1 MTSHDS
7 AVWSHTIDT
16 LIPRIHEVDRNAT
29 RIWFRF
35 YPPALADAFART
47 DNPEKLAH
55 ALRLDGQ
62 YRLVDQCDTSHWFFH
77 GHRFWPHVKAAV
89 IKQATSHGQPSASP
103 DLDLLATIL
112 AVAQDAAAAA
122 HTEESLVRGIAAVG
136 VMTLQQIGLAAFA
149 HAPGTA
155 EGPSGLARKSPDQ
168 ILAAR
173 RKDERQ
179 GLMGL
184 IRGAA
189 NARYRVT
196 FDERRP
202 DAGFSVISH
211 TPLTNGSARDTRP
224 YPSTP
229 RRCHEGPI
237 PVECRTASCGTC
249 WIGVLAGAEKLS
261 DVEEQ
266 EAKLLKDCGYFTKT
280 EAKPVIRL
288 ACKAVAA
295 GNVTIVIPT
304 WNGFLSKGGLRG
316 V

>member
-7 AVWSHTIDT
+7 AAWSQAIDV
-16 LIPRIHEVDRNAT
+16 LIPKIHEVDRNAT

-35 YPPALADAFART
+35 YPLALADVFART

-55 ALRLDGQ
+55 SLRLDGQ
-62 YRLVDQCDTSHWFFH
+62 YRLADQCDTSHWFFY

-89 IKQATSHGQPSASP
+89 AKRAQSYNRPDHPSE
-103 DLDLLATIL
+103 LDLTAAIL
-112 AVAQDAAAAA
+112 AVAKDAAAAA
-122 HTEESLVRGIAAVG
+122 RTDESLVIGIAAAG
-136 VMTLQQIGLAAFA
+136 MMTLQQIGLAAFA
-149 HAPGTA
+149 QTPGTA
-155 EGPSGLARKSPDQ
+155 EAPSGLARKTPDQ

-184 IRGAA
+184 IRGAD
-189 NARYRVT
+189 NAQYHVR
-196 FDERRP
+196 FDERRA
-202 DAGFSVISH
+202 DARFTVIKH
-211 TPLTNGSARDTRP
+211 TPLTNGAARDTRA

-249 WIGVLAGAEKLS
+249 WIGVLAGAEKLA

-266 EAKLLKDCGYFTKT
+266 EAKLLKDCGYFAKT

-288 ACKAVAA
+288 ACKARAS

-304 WNGFLSKGGLRG
+304 WNGFLAKGGLPG
-316 V
+316 L

>member
-1 MTSHDS
+1 MPSHDS
-7 AVWSHTIDT
+7 AAWTQSIET
-16 LIPRIHEVDRNAT
+16 LLPSIHEVDRNAT

-35 YPPALADAFART
+35 YPLPLANAFART
-47 DNPEKLAH
+47 DNPEKLAQS
-55 ALRLDGQ
+55 LRLDGQ
-62 YRLVDQCDTSHWFFH
+62 HRLADQCDTSHWFFY

-89 IKQATSHGQPSASP
+89 IKCAKAPGQSGESGG
-103 DLDLLATIL
+103 LDLPAAIL
-112 AVAQDAAAAA
+112 AVAKDAAAAA
-122 HTEESLVRGIAAVG
+122 RADESLVIGIAAAG
-136 VMTLQQIGLAAFA
+136 MMTLQQIGLDAFRRT
-149 HAPGTA
+149 PGTVEPA
-155 EGPSGLARKSPDQ
+155 SGLARKSPDQ

-173 RKDERQ
+173 RKDDHQ

-189 NARYRVT
+189 NAQYSAT
-196 FDERRP
+196 FDERRA
-202 DAGFSVISH
+202 DARFTVIRQ

-224 YPSTP
+224 YPSRP

-266 EAKLLKDCGYFTKT
+266 EAKLLKDCGYFTKI
-280 EAKPVIRL
+280 EARPVIRL
-288 ACKAVAA
+288 ACKALPS

-304 WNGFLSKGGLRG
+304 WNGFLAKGGLQG
-316 V
+316 L